1 MAVGMNMEWDGVTR
15 ELLQLHSAHSPY
27 KMNELALH
35 GFPKVALKTL
45 ARMITRRT
53 EPHVKLHCIG
63 RRHGGGTRHRALSSW
78 TRH

>member
-1 MAVGMNMEWDGVTR
+1 MVCSGDGLPGVLVR
-15 ELLQLHSAHSPY
+15 RLQLHSAHSPY

-63 RRHGGGTRHRALSSW
+63 GGMGVALAIE
-78 TRH
+78 R